1 MKRNNGCSL
10 AMMETTDGDEVVKL
24 VWKLEELQTQRDKMV
39 NTMIVT
45 GIDKNVIDMAS
56 SSIVDR
62 FEDIKAELIN
72 KINSLSIQ

>member
-39 NTMIVT
+39 NIMIVT

>member
-24 VWKLEELQTQRDKMV
+24 VWKLEELQIQKDKMV
-39 NTMIVT
+39 NAMIAT
-45 GIDKNVIDMAS
+45 GINKNAIDMVNR
-56 SSIVDR
+56 SIIDS
-62 FEDIKAELIN
+62 FEDIKVELIN